1 MIIKRLEDI
10 LNTDRHAQG
19 DGWESR
25 RILLGDDGLGYS
37 LHDTVL
43 EEGCV
48 LHLQY
53 KNHIESNYC
62 ISGIGEVVNVA
73 TGEVHSIAPGTL
85 YALDRHDAHI
95 LRALQG
101 QLRLV
106 CVFTPALTGR
116 ERHDADGS
124 YELMD

>member
-1 MIIKRLEDI
+1 MIVKRLEHVID
-10 LNTDRHAQG
+10 TDRHARG

-25 RILLGDDGLGYS
+25 RLLLGDDGFGYS

-43 EEGCV
+43 EEGCE
-48 LHLQY
+48 LTLQY
-53 KNHIESNYC
+53 KNHIETNYC
-62 ISGIGEVVNVA
+62 IAGIGEVVDVA
-73 TGEVHSIAPGTL
+73 TGEVHPITPGTL
-85 YALDRHDAHI
+85 YALDRHDLHI
-95 LRALQG
+95 LRALEG

-124 YELMD
+124 YALME

>member
-10 LNTDRHAQG
+10 LDTDRHARGQG
-19 DGWESR
+19 WQSR
-25 RILLGDDGLGYS
+25 RMLLGDDGLGYS

-43 EEGCV
+43 DEGCE

-53 KNHIESNYC
+53 KNHVESNYC
-62 ISGIGEVVNVA
+62 IAGIGEVVNVA
-73 TGEVHSIAPGTL
+73 TGDVHPIAPGTL
-85 YALDRHDAHI
+85 YALESHDAHI
-95 LRALQG
+95 LRALKG

-116 ERHDADGS
+116 ERHDSDGS
-124 YELMD
+124 YALMD